1 MTTCNNKENLEYLSQ
16 SLNLFVEQFELI
28 KTIYLEDYLTT
39 LDTLKHCQNQLDEM
53 QETEVDVFE
62 KQLEEV
68 YVQVSRVHKSL
79 PTIKKQFVELID
91 VFADYVNASKND
103 LKQMSGTIAHVL
115 NQQHTVKKINQNM
128 YVFLTCK

>member
-1 MTTCNNKENLEYLSQ
+1 MCKNKENLDYLSQ